1 MKHDVKYQELNDEQL
16 ELVVGGTHRRF
27 NKVNRVNV
35 NVAVINQ
42 HAVNIAVA
50 NHGTAIAASSQ
61 QAFIIQH

>member
-27 NKVNRVNV
+27 NKVNVNV

-50 NHGTAIAASSQ
+50 NHGSTAIAASNQ